1 MPSQRVMFAFRIRP
15 ELKAVLEK
23 LAADDKRTV
32 SSYIEKALDEHV
44 TRVTKK
50 AGKSK

>member
-1 MPSQRVMFAFRIRP
+1 MPSQRVIFAFRIRP

-23 LAADDKRTV
+23 LAAEDKRSV

-44 TRVTKK
+44 TRVTKQ
-50 AGKSK
+50 AGKKR